1 MWFVFCV
8 FLFLIV
14 FGALNKFLQKIFQG
28 KNAGA
33 AALIISLILIILF
46 DSFMGSIIGDK
57 AAYVPTNQEIMLS

>member
-1 MWFVFCV
+1 MWFVFCI

-28 KNAGA
+28 KNVAP

-57 AAYVPTNQEIMLS
+57 SAYVPTNQEIMLS